1 MHMGKEVSLEIH
13 VKTPATFRRPDLQN
27 KKIEVEPGKTV
38 QQFMAQVKISPSTVM
53 GAIINDQKVPFTHQ
67 LADGDSLSFIPMM
80 SGG

>member
-1 MHMGKEVSLEIH
+1 MEIL

-27 KKIEVEPGKTV
+27 KKIEVESGKTV
-38 QQFMAQVKISPSTVM
+38 QQFMAQVKISPSVVM
-53 GAIINDQKVPFTHQ
+53 GAIINDQKVPLTQQ